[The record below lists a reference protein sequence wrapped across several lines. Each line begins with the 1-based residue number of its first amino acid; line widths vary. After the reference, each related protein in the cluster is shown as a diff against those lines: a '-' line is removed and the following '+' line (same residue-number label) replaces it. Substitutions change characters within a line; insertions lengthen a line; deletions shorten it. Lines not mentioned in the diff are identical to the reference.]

1 MEFLIVS
8 GLSGAGKSQAA
19 NFLEDLGYF
28 CVDNMPVA
36 LLSRFAD
43 FCRDARGRFE
53 KVALVTDVRSQS
65 SFDALF
71 RALDDLSR
79 RDCEYHILFME
90 APTDVIVRR
99 YKETRRRHPLLSS
112 TGSIQEAVDLE
123 RELLR
128 SVRERA
134 DWIIDTSST
143 TLGQLHNEICRIFD
157 GKNDVQ
163 HLPVTLM
170 SFGYKY
176 GLPLEADLVL
186 DVRFLPNPY
195 YVDSLRPLTGLDE
208 AVRRYVLDNEDA
220 AAFLDKVAD
229 LLVFLLPRYVEE
241 GKQTLTVAVGCTGGR
256 HRSVAV
262 ASALTERLHRD
273 GYNVQNVNRDCRRG
287 SEG

>member
-19 NFLEDLGYF
+19 NFLEDLDYF

-36 LLSRFAD
+36 LLSRFAE

-65 SFDALF
+65 SFDSLF
-71 RALDDLSR
+71 RALDNLSR
-79 RDCEYHILFME
+79 MDCVCHILFME

-99 YKETRRRHPLLSS
+99 YKETRRRHPLLQP
-112 TGSIQEAVDLE
+112 GRSIQEAVECE
-123 RELLR
+123 RELLKP
-128 SVRERA
+128 VRDRA
-134 DWIIDTSST
+134 DWIINTGNT
-143 TLGQLHNEICRIFD
+143 TLGQLHNEICRLFT
-157 GKNDVQ
+157 GENGVFS
-163 HLPVTLM
+163 LPVTVM

-195 YVDSLRPLTGLDE
+195 YVAELKSLTGLDE
-208 AVRRYVLDNEDA
+208 RVARFVLDNDSA
-220 AAFLDKVAD
+220 RAFLDKLTE
-229 LLVFLLPRYVEE
+229 LLDFLLPRYREE
-241 GKQTLTVAVGCTGGR
+241 GKQSLTVAVGCTGGR

-262 ASALTERLHRD
+262 AGALTDRLVQR
-273 GYNVQNVNRDCRRG
+273 GYNARSMNRDCGRG
-287 SEG
+287 SEV